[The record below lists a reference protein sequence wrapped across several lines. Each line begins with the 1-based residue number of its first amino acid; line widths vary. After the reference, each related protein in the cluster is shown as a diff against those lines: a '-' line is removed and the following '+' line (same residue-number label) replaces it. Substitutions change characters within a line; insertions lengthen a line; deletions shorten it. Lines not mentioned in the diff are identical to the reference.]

1 MKHSFEGKVAFVT
14 GAASG
19 IGLAIAK
26 ALLAAGAKVM
36 LCDISADAL
45 EVATSDLPKETQFDL
60 VVADVSQKDDLRAAA
75 KRLEARFGRLD
86 LLFNNAGVGGAHAY
100 GKWKD
105 EHWNWVLGVN
115 LMGAIYG
122 VEVFAPLIEAHGEG
136 GHIVNTA
143 SMAGLTA
150 STNFQYLV
158 SKHAVVGFS
167 EGLRLNMAPLGIGV
181 SVLCP
186 GFVSTKINHSEAY
199 LPKRFA
205 GSFSNPVDAVHSLSE
220 EEFAYFEER
229 NAAGL
234 STEYVAGLTL
244 EAVANN
250 WFWIFTETEF
260 EAYIDE
266 RHAEIKAAFRRI
278 RD

>member
-1 MKHSFEGKVAFVT
+1 MTYEFEGKVAFVT

-19 IGLAIAK
+19 IGLAITK
-26 ALLAAGAKVM
+26 ALLAKGTKVM
-36 LCDISADAL
+36 LCDMSPDAL
-45 EVATSDLPKETQFDL
+45 EAATRDLPEGTEFDS
-60 VVADVSQKDDLRAAA
+60 VVADVSQKADLQAAA
-75 KRLEARFGRLD
+75 ERLQSVFGRLD

-105 EHWNWVLGVN
+105 EHWDWVLGVN

-122 VEVFAPLIEAHGEG
+122 VEVFAPLIEAHGVG

-186 GFVSTKINHSEAY
+186 GFVKTKINHSEAY
-199 LPKRFA
+199 LPERFA
-205 GSFSNPVDAVHSLSE
+205 GSFSNPVEAVHSLSD

-229 NAAGL
+229 NATGL
-234 STEYVAGLTL
+234 PSEYVARLTL
-244 EAVANN
+244 DAIANN
-250 WFWIFTETEF
+250 WFWVFTETEF
-260 EAYIDE
+260 EASIDE
-266 RHAEIKAAFRRI
+266 RYAEIKAAFTRI
-278 RD
+278 RN